1 MKKFLL
7 FSVGLLFGGLLLW
20 SCKRNSSKDSTAYS
34 LKIGAMASMDYLP
47 YLVAEEVGIYDSLG
61 LDLDF
66 VKFFS
71 PNERD
76 AAFRSGQIDGTII
89 DYSGAAMQHAQ
100 GVGLSLIA
108 KHDGF
113 FELLSAPSIATF
125 EEMQSKSI
133 GISRNTVIEYSCD
146 RMLEANKIQEN
157 DIKKVE
163 VNKIPIRLEM
173 MLAEEIESGIFPDP
187 FITIAKSKGC
197 HSLGST
203 KDLGIAVTG
212 MMVSEEAIQHKA
224 EAIKLLLVGYNE
236 GVKYIQQHPRSE
248 WKSVLIEKLM
258 LPEELLDTIVLPDY
272 TPATMP
278 AKEEIEK
285 TLLWLQQKELI
296 PAGYQGEGLLCED
309 FIPSASL

>member
-1 MKKFLL
+1 MKKYSL
-7 FSVGLLFGGLLLW
+7 FSVALLIWGLLLW
-20 SCKRNSSKDSTAYS
+20 SCKGNSNKDNTIYS

-100 GVGLSLIA
+100 GLGLSLIA

-113 FELLSAPSIATF
+113 FELLSTPTMATF

-146 RMLEANKIQEN
+146 RMLEANNIKET

-173 MLAEEIESGIFPDP
+173 VLSGEIEAGIFPDP
-187 FITIAKSKGC
+187 FISIARSKGC

-212 MMVSEEAIQHKA
+212 MMLSEEAIQHKA

-248 WKSVLIEKLM
+248 WKRVLIEELM
-258 LPEELLDTIVLPDY
+258 LPEELLDSIVLPEY
-272 TPATMP
+272 TLATMP

-285 TLLWLQQKELI
+285 TLSWLHQKELI
-296 PAGYQGEGLLCED
+296 PVEYQGEGLLCTD